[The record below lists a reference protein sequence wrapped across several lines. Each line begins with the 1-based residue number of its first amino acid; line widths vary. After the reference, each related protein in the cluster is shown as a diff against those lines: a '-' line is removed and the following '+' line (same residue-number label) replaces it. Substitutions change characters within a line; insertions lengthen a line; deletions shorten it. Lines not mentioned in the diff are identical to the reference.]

1 MVGQQISHY
10 RIESEIGRGGM
21 GVVYRAYDERLER
34 PVALKVLTAS
44 SMGPAD
50 LRARILR
57 EARAAAAL
65 NHPGILTIYEVGEEG
80 PLVFLVM
87 ELAAGATLG
96 AQVEAGVIEPERA
109 ALVATQIAEALE
121 AAHSRGRIH
130 GDIKPANVVVG
141 PDGRAK
147 LLDFGIARTVAER
160 TLSRTASFA
169 QATPAENERLAGT
182 LAYMAPEILQGEPA
196 DHRADLFSLGVMLY
210 EMVARRR
217 PFPGPD
223 APLVMMQILQGRPA
237 QLGTAVPSELA
248 RIIFRLL
255 ERQPAARYNAARDL
269 RLDLNAFLAAQARS
283 SEGAGESKGKRSVA
297 VLPFRLLTRNP
308 EDEYLGVAMADAVI
322 QHLSAGRELL
332 VRPSSAVL
340 RYGQPG
346 ADADTAAR
354 ELNVNVVIEGSI
366 QKAGSRLRV
375 QVQGWEV
382 LNRETLLSAKH
393 DGEMADLFALQDR
406 VSESVASGLGL
417 GSSESGGSGRR
428 PTRNAH
434 AYELYMRATERLRR
448 LNRWDTLTAVEILQ
462 QATRLDPRFA
472 EAWARLAEACAT
484 MGGTFEP
491 VPRWIQKADRAA
503 KRALRIDHENA
514 EALAAQ
520 ARVMWTPARGFQ
532 SRPALR
538 ALARALRA
546 SPGAQRPR
554 IWQSLVMIHVGLLEE
569 ALEGLHEALVAEP
582 DDCFTIT
589 FLGQATN
596 FQGNYEQASEY
607 FVRTLTIDPADQWS
621 SLFYGANLVY
631 AGDLKGAEQQLRRA
645 AEYYAGDPMLT
656 ATEALLWA
664 RRGERKKAMQLL
676 PQVFRG
682 ARSKLHTH
690 HAMHMAASAYATLGK
705 PAEATRLL
713 VKAAGTGLPA
723 YPTFR
728 GDPFLAPLLGHAPYA
743 RLLEKLRKE
752 CETYK
757 REFGKV

>member
-1 MVGQQISHY
+1 MVGQKISHY
-10 RIESEIGRGGM
+10 HIESEIGRGGM
-21 GVVYRAYDERLER
+21 GVVFRAHDERLER
-34 PVALKVLTAS
+34 PVALKVLTPS
-44 SMGPAD
+44 SLGPAD
-50 LRARILR
+50 LRARILA

-87 ELAAGATLG
+87 ELVAGSTLRARLQEG
-96 AQVEAGVIEPERA
+96 PLEPEQA
-109 ALVATQIAEALE
+109 ALLAAQIAEALE

-130 GDIKPANVVVG
+130 GDIKPENVVVG

-147 LLDFGIARTVAER
+147 LLDFGIARTVAQH
-160 TLSRTASFA
+160 TLSRTVSAADLSPVA
-169 QATPAENERLAGT
+169 GPQLAGT
-182 LAYMAPEILQGEPA
+182 LSYMAPEILQGESV
-196 DHRADLFSLGVMLY
+196 DHRADLFSLGAMLY
-210 EMVARRR
+210 ELVSGRR

-223 APLVMMQILQGRPA
+223 APLVMMQILQGHPP
-237 QLGTAVPSELA
+237 QLGSSVPAELA

-255 ERQPAARYNAARDL
+255 ERQPGARYSTARDL
-269 RLDLNAFLAAQARS
+269 RLDLNAFLAARAGS
-283 SEGAGESKGKRSVA
+283 SAAASAGGGRRSVA
-297 VLPFRLLTRNP
+297 VLPFRLFTRNT

-322 QHLSAGRELL
+322 QRLSAGKELL

-375 QVQGWEV
+375 QVQGWDAV
-382 LNRETLLSAKH
+382 SRDTILSAKH
-393 DGEMADLFALQDR
+393 DGEMSDLFALQDA
-406 VSESVASGLGL
+406 VSESVWKGLGL
-417 GSSESGGSGRR
+417 ILADGPASERR

-491 VPRWIQKADRAA
+491 VPRWIQMADRAA
-503 KRALRIDHENA
+503 KRALRIDRENA
-514 EALAAQ
+514 EALSAQ
-520 ARVMWTPARGFQ
+520 ARVLWTPSKGFQ
-532 SRPALR
+532 HRPALR
-538 ALARALRA
+538 ALAKALHA
-546 SPGAQRPR
+546 KPGAYRAR
-554 IWQSLVMIHVGLLEE
+554 IWQSLVMIHVGLLDE

-596 FQGNYEQASEY
+596 FCGEYEQASEY
-607 FVRTLTIDPADQWS
+607 FERTLAIDPADQWS

-631 AGDLKGAEQQLRRA
+631 EGRLEAAEGQLRRA
-645 AEYYAGDPMLT
+645 GTYYAGDPMLT

-664 RRGERKKAMQLL
+664 KRGEKKKTTQLL
-676 PQVFRG
+676 PRVFRG

-713 VKAAGTGLPA
+713 QKAATTGLPN

-728 GDPFLAPLLGHAPYA
+728 TDPLLAPLLDYAPYV
-743 RLLEKLRKE
+743 RLLERLRKD
-752 CETYK
+752 CEAYK
-757 REFGKV
+757 REFGKA